1 MREAEMYSGK
11 DGILISDEANLAT
24 EALLSEYSDN
34 TLDSA

>member
-1 MREAEMYSGK
+1 MELLNPQFCKR
-11 DGILISDEANLAT
+11 IDEANLTT